1 MTPSPDDSLPEGS
14 PPAPLSVFVVE
25 DEALVA
31 LNLEDMLTDLGCAIV
46 GPAMRV
52 ERARAMI
59 EDGIR
64 ADVAILDVNVAGE
77 QVFPIA
83 QMLAERGVPIV
94 FATGYDRDGLPS
106 IWHER
111 TILQKPYTLDDV
123 SRSIASATGRV
134 VTT

>member
-1 MTPSPDDSLPEGS
+1 MPSLHDSGRG
-14 PPAPLSVFVVE
+14 PLSVFVVE

-31 LNLEDMLTDLGCAIV
+31 LNLEDMLADLGCSIV

-52 ERARAMI
+52 DRARAMI
-59 EDGIR
+59 EGGMS

-83 QMLAERGVPIV
+83 EMLAARGVPIV
-94 FATGYDRDGLPS
+94 FATGYDRDGLPEA
-106 IWHER
+106 WHGR

-123 SRSIASATGRV
+123 SRSLKAAVDGKADA
-134 VTT
+134 